1 MKLVH
6 GYGLKP
12 EFVTPYSPEQN
23 GAIERFMRTL
33 KEGCIR
39 LNSFTAFR
47 EAKSAIGSW
56 IGEYNTDRPH
66 HELGYPAPAE
76 YREKLAAELVLT
88 PGGHYSDTHNPRNL
102 RTGATMKSI
111 SDT

>member
-56 IGEYNTDRPH
+56 IGGT
-66 HELGYPAPAE
+66 
-76 YREKLAAELVLT
+76 T
-88 PGGHYSDTHNPRNL
+88 
-102 RTGATMKSI
+102 RTGHIMSWGTPRRQS
-111 SDT
+111 TGRN